1 MWDIPRACATA
12 SIRMRFFLSKE
23 HLTPFGVVLQIST
36 LLLHEVNFPNFHLL
50 AQAHRY
56 TNLTTKHV
64 FSSSKVLS
72 ALPHVHTQK
81 ACPSS
86 IASNT
91 GPASA
96 EHSPAESVPA
106 SPLTP
111 IQEDMPEAPEAPVAR
126 VVIPPHAIKDLTVAN
141 CGWHDAQQTE
151 YRAHGTFQSFARAA
165 VHAYLNIKKTLN
177 AQEQEA
183 RDNAI
188 KAIEDKVP
196 SFKNHEGHWGA
207 VIVLKDQLKSQKDI
221 AVKRSKRAAMKKQNA
236 GSSVMA

>member
-1 MWDIPRACATA
+1 M
-12 SIRMRFFLSKE
+12 
-23 HLTPFGVVLQIST
+23 
-36 LLLHEVNFPNFHLL
+36 
-50 AQAHRY
+50 
-56 TNLTTKHV
+56 NLMTTHV

-86 IASNT
+86 IVSNTGSSSPASNT

-111 IQEDMPEAPEAPVAR
+111 VQEDTPEAPEAP
-126 VVIPPHAIKDLTVAN
+126 
-141 CGWHDAQQTE
+141 HDAQQTE
-151 YRAHGTFQSFARAA
+151 YRSFARAA

-196 SFKNHEGHWGA
+196 SFKNHESHWGA
-207 VIVLKDQLKSQKDI
+207 VVVLKDQLKSQKDI
-221 AVKRSKRAAMKKQNA
+221 AVKQSKRAAIKKQNT
-236 GSSVMA
+236 GSSVTA